1 MTAPHPSRY
10 RRAVGIG
17 PTAATAGRR
26 FLAAAV
32 QFCAAAN
39 KDGNFATA
47 TRLARQAAD
56 RGAALI
62 VLPEVFSWRGARE
75 DERCAAEPIPGPTTD
90 RLAALAADLRVY
102 LVGGSLLEAVPG
114 QHKVYNTCPVFDPHG
129 ALLAAYRKMHLFDVD
144 IPDQVAVR
152 ESATRLRGGQA
163 VTVPTELGMLG
174 LSICYDLRFPELY
187 RTLSAAGAQILCVPS
202 AFTFATGAAHW
213 EILLRA
219 RAIENQ
225 VYLIAPNQIGRSASG
240 VMDFGHSLIV
250 DPWGTPVARA
260 SNQDATI
267 LAEID
272 LDYLARVRREV
283 PCLDHRRT

>member
-1 MTAPHPSRY
+1 MR
-10 RRAVGIG
+10 
-17 PTAATAGRR
+17 RR

-32 QFCAAAN
+32 QLCAAAN
-39 KDGNFATA
+39 KDANFTTA
-47 TRLARQAAD
+47 ARLARQAAE

-75 DERCAAEPIPGPTTD
+75 DERRAAEPIHKQTTD
-90 RLAALAADLRVY
+90 RLAALAVELRAY

-114 QHKVYNTCPVFDPHG
+114 ESKVYNTCPVFDPQG
-129 ALLAAYRKMHLFDVD
+129 GLLATYRKMHLFDVD
-144 IPDQVAVR
+144 IPDHVAVR
-152 ESATRLRGGQA
+152 ESTTRLRGGQA
-163 VTVPTELGMLG
+163 VTVPTELGTLG
-174 LSICYDLRFPELY
+174 LSVCYDLRFPELY
-187 RTLSAAGAQILCVPS
+187 RTLSAAGAEIVCVPS

-250 DPWGTPVARA
+250 DPWGTPLARA
-260 SNQDATI
+260 SNQEAAI
-267 LAEID
+267 LAEVD
-272 LDYLARVRREV
+272 LDYLARVRREL
-283 PCLDHRRT
+283 PCLDHRRA